1 MLTEKSSAARG
12 DGGATSKFALENSSS
27 SFGRARDLLVRGG
40 AGAHGI
46 GLQFVSK
53 LSGFDKPS
61 KDKARAVSK
70 SLLGALET
78 TAPSR
83 TREAE
88 AARRGRVRRS
98 GSLDS

>member
-1 MLTEKSSAARG
+1 
-12 DGGATSKFALENSSS
+12 
-27 SFGRARDLLVRGG
+27 
-40 AGAHGI
+40 
-46 GLQFVSK
+46 VSK

-83 TREAE
+83 TREAQ
-88 AARRGRVRRS
+88 GYWLVPKVFRS
-98 GSLDS
+98 VNI